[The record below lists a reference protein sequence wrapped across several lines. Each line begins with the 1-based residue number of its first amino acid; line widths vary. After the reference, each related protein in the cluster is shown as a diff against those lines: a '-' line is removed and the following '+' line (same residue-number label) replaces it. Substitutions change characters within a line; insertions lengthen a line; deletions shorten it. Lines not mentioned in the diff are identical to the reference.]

1 MLVVK
6 VNSKNKKKK
15 IEKNCFSS
23 LLLVTRVRSHGYV
36 QVSFNVVKKDMDAL
50 GYKSESKLFSIA
62 SQQRTEHSETN
73 PVDNY

>member
-1 MLVVK
+1 M
-6 VNSKNKKKK
+6 
-15 IEKNCFSS
+15 
-23 LLLVTRVRSHGYV
+23 TRVRSHGYV